1 MRRIRGGKPQRFGF
15 FWTLVEET
23 ETRTDGGFLEG
34 KKKVV
39 SRKVVYGLDV
49 GIKFCWR
56 NSRKTQKREKSK
68 KWNEIE
74 K

>member
-1 MRRIRGGKPQRFGF
+1 M
-15 FWTLVEET
+15 V
-23 ETRTDGGFLEG
+23 FLEG

-49 GIKFCWR
+49 EIKFCWR

-68 KWNEIE
+68 KWNEIGKQDSSDGTFE
-74 K
+74 NVF

>member
-1 MRRIRGGKPQRFGF
+1 M
-15 FWTLVEET
+15 
-23 ETRTDGGFLEG
+23 EG

-49 GIKFCWR
+49 EIKFCWR